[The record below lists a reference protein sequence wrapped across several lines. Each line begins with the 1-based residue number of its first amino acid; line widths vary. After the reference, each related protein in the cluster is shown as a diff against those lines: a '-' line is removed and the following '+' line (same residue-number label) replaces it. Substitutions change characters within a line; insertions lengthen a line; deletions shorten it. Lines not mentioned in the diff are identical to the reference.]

1 MKKNYLRPF
10 LLLALLF
17 AAAPCVMQGVA
28 QEVQPT
34 PAVSDGVSITETAQA
49 DGTLLETI
57 HITKIP
63 AISFAHSPFLYNE
76 DIARINTPSI
86 TLSLDQKMIIS
97 IEISEELVNSAYKVF
112 TYNNDFTFNTSDFK
126 NPIIE
131 VEPSS
136 SRNNWQAEKN
146 SLNAPLYS
154 NGSEWFYNSQYCKI
168 WAPQCSG
175 NVTLTFG
182 GYGSDFNNYEC
193 IPNSVTVTLN
203 VPITIIAPQA
213 TPIANE

>member
-1 MKKNYLRPF
+1 MTTNQPMKKNYLRPF

-17 AAAPCVMQGVA
+17 ATAPCVMQGVA

-63 AISFAHSPFLYNE
+63 ATSFVLVDYFLYE
-76 DIARINTPSI
+76 EIARINTPSI

-97 IEISEELVNSAYKVF
+97 IEISEELVDSANQVF
-112 TYNNDFTFNTSDFK
+112 TYNNDFTFNTSAFK

-146 SLNAPLYS
+146 
-154 NGSEWFYNSQYCKI
+154 
-168 WAPQCSG
+168 
-175 NVTLTFG
+175 
-182 GYGSDFNNYEC
+182 
-193 IPNSVTVTLN
+193 
-203 VPITIIAPQA
+203 
-213 TPIANE
+213 

>member
-1 MKKNYLRPF
+1 I
-10 LLLALLF
+10 
-17 AAAPCVMQGVA
+17 AP
-28 QEVQPT
+28 
-34 PAVSDGVSITETAQA
+34 
-49 DGTLLETI
+49 
-57 HITKIP
+57 
-63 AISFAHSPFLYNE
+63 
-76 DIARINTPSI
+76 INTPSI

-97 IEISEELVNSAYKVF
+97 IEISEEPVDSADQHFAYD
-112 TYNNDFTFNTSDFK
+112 NDFTFNTSDFK

-136 SRNNWQAEKN
+136 SHNNWQVDKN
-146 SLNAPLYS
+146 SLNAPWYS

-182 GYGSDFNNYEC
+182 GTGVDFSHYNC
-193 IPNSVTVTLN
+193 STVLFIPVTLN